1 LVAVGGPWL
10 TIIGGIMTEY
20 AVFQRLTDYV
30 WLGIDS
36 VFSDPHY
43 RRIGRIMYALKRALD
58 ILDAYYLA
66 LPAPKCSPQR
76 LYSFEPSIDSY
87 LDKDGTLVKFKYI
100 SKTEASPGCVT
111 FLAETQTETPRRIIV
126 KFVERYNADAHQLVA
141 TVGLAPALYY
151 CGKVGVRAEDPIYGH
166 LKMVVV
172 EFIQG
177 STLYNRQAFPASIVD
192 HIKRA
197 LAVLHSNGYVFGN
210 LRRPNILITVDD
222 QARLTNFELAGL
234 EGKDRYPLRIAPLDE
249 FADGTQG
256 CSLLKTQDDI
266 DMLGKVAARPA
277 QETGLPLTVQGRYG
291 YFD

>member
-1 LVAVGGPWL
+1 
-10 TIIGGIMTEY
+10 MTEY
-20 AVFQRLTDYV
+20 AIFQRLTDYV

-36 VFSDPHY
+36 VFSDSHY
-43 RRIGRIMYALKRALD
+43 RRIGRIMYALKRALNT
-58 ILDAYYLA
+58 LDAYYLA
-66 LPAPKCSPQR
+66 LPESKHTPPQR

-87 LDKDGTLVKFKYI
+87 LNKDGTLVKFKYI
-100 SKTEASPGCVT
+100 SKTEANPGCVT
-111 FLAETQTETPRRIIV
+111 FLAETLTEAPRRVIV
-126 KFVERYNADAHQLVA
+126 KFVERYNADAHRLVA

-151 CGKVGVRAEDPIYGH
+151 CGKVSVRAEDPSYGR

-177 STLYNRQAFPASIVD
+177 STLYNRQALPASIVD
-192 HIKRA
+192 QIKRA

-222 QARLTNFELAGL
+222 QVRLTNFELAGL

-277 QETGLPLTVQGRYG
+277 QETGLPLKVLGRYG
-291 YFD
+291 YFG